1 MYVIVPSLLHRAEYD
16 CFQIELSKN
25 YGVAEWR
32 EDVKSNLLKAGIN
45 NTTLVSLFSDTQVCL
60 SYGSDVFLHSQTVSQ
75 GCLYFYYRCCKSV
88 YLVGCQTELSVSLT
102 ISINL

>member
-32 EDVKSNLLKAGIN
+32 EDVKSCLLKAGIN
-45 NTTLVSLFSDTQVCL
+45 NTAIVFLFSDTQVCVFF
-60 SYGSDVFLHSQTVSQ
+60 GSGVL
-75 GCLYFYYRCCKSV
+75 
-88 YLVGCQTELSVSLT
+88 
-102 ISINL
+102 